1 MTDETFSGFRNNF
14 GALRILLAAAVLFSD
29 SFLLGDG
36 VTDVSHSANDRRA
49 LHMCGGADD
58 VSVSAVCRVAGAFAP
73 RGICKL
79 ASGGALVP
87 GACVLEEKQ
96 AFQVP
101 NNPVTQQ
108 SGIA

>member
-1 MTDETFSGFRNNF
+1 MTDETFSEFRNNF

-36 VTDVSHSANDRRA
+36 VTDVSHSANDHRA
-49 LHMCGGADD
+49 LHAWRSGADD
-58 VSVSAVCRVAGAFAP
+58 VAVSAVCRVAGAFAP

-87 GACVLEEKQ
+87 GACVLE
-96 AFQVP
+96 
-101 NNPVTQQ
+101 
-108 SGIA
+108 